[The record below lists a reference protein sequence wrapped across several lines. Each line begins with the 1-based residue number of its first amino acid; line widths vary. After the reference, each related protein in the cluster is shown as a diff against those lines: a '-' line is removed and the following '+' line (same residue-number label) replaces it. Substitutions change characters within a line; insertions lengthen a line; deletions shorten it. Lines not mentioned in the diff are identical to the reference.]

1 MTNGVNSYDD
11 MIASIKN
18 GFYANELIGMGVNL
32 VTGDYSVGASG
43 MWIENGEISY
53 SVSEVTIASNLLNMY
68 TNLTAANDLEFK
80 YRVNAPTIRID
91 GMTLAGK

>member
-1 MTNGVNSYDD
+1 
-11 MIASIKN
+11 
-18 GFYANELIGMGVNL
+18 
-32 VTGDYSVGASG
+32 